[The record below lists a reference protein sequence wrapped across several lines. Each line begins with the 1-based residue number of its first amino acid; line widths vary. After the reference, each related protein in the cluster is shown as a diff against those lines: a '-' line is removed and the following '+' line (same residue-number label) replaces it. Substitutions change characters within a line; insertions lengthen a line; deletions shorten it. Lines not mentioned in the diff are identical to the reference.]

1 MTHYPGPT
9 DDQLTAFAHWLDTD
23 GPCPDE
29 LIPAMRWFTHE
40 VMPTLRR
47 TGEYEDYTL
56 PAWNFFDLLYCPLT
70 GLLRNIRTVDPE
82 AT

>member
-1 MTHYPGPT
+1 
-9 DDQLTAFAHWLDTD
+9 
-23 GPCPDE
+23 
-29 LIPAMRWFTHE
+29 MRWFTHE

-70 GLLRNIRTVDPE
+70 GLLRNIRTVYPE